1 MRIAFVL
8 LFVSAIVL
16 VDSADAL
23 FPTAVRSERVLQGAQ
38 SGGMRSLRVHE
49 ERGLPFFGGKSSN
62 TKVSTTWLRDTT
74 VYDDILTNAGFTTA
88 FGIWKQNKYSEG
100 KITRAMNKLGRTQDE
115 IDRVLAGYRKFKNV
129 KVR

>member
-1 MRIAFVL
+1 MASR
-8 LFVSAIVL
+8 
-16 VDSADAL
+16 
-23 FPTAVRSERVLQGAQ
+23 
-38 SGGMRSLRVHE
+38 
-49 ERGLPFFGGKSSN
+49 
-62 TKVSTTWLRDTT
+62 
-74 VYDDILTNAGFTTA
+74 YDA